1 MLKKCTPCKGH
12 TITIQIIIPCNADFK
27 VETDNEE
34 SKELT
39 KAPTQTQL
47 EGVYTLTRS
56 NGKTVTIKSMRQL
69 RLFDYLQGR
78 EQSYTSGI
86 ELAEVMGM
94 RRNQA
99 LDSLSE
105 LKAKGLVYYTHE
117 GTRIKIIRVD
127 DIALLQPSYN
137 GVDNESESSCETH

>member
-1 MLKKCTPCKGH
+1 MTKKSTPLKGH
-12 TITIQIIIPCNADFK
+12 TITIQIILPCNADIK
-27 VETDNEE
+27 VKAD
-34 SKELT
+34 KELAIT
-39 KAPTQTQL
+39 PTQTQL

-56 NGKTVTIKSMRQL
+56 NGKVVTIKSMRQL
-69 RLFDYLQGR
+69 RLFDYLQGK

-105 LKAKGLVYYTHE
+105 LKAKGLVYYIHD
-117 GTRIKIIRVD
+117 GLRIKIIRVD
-127 DIALLQPSYN
+127 DITLLKPQYN
-137 GVDNESESSCETH
+137 GVVGDESSCEAR